1 MSWEPRGRRWWKMLG
16 GTRYVVSCRQLSAW
30 VGAHVPDNKEQS
42 YQHANQWWR
51 AKKAEVEAS
60 LPPHPN
66 AQYLDLLGRRL
77 AWSQAHGRND
87 LAQSLDDTIEQVRS
101 DATGELDGRVNPF
114 DLPSVVTDLMESA
127 VWTDRL
133 SEENLD
139 PTPPDRTIGAQVDR
153 YLALER
159 VRTESDQ
166 LSVSEF
172 DTIRRCL
179 HVFRDHL
186 GRSNPIDGL
195 DADRW
200 EGWWSHLVTQ
210 AISVEYKKKR
220 LRIAK
225 TFVAW
230 LAEKG
235 LIPVPPNLH
244 SRRHRFGGGSR
255 SVPTIPLEEVRIL
268 VAQAPGQ
275 LKLHLLLMLNCGMT
289 QVDIADLKPRE
300 VDWSQ
305 GRIKR
310 KRSKTDDHEH
320 VPTVD
325 YALWPQTRQQ
335 LEHFGHREG
344 DRVLLTASNRPWL
357 RDELLADG
365 KRSKV
370 DAIKSNYVHL
380 QRKTGISHPMKL
392 LRKTAATMI
401 ESHELFG
408 RYTGHFLGHAPGS
421 LAEKHYAAPSKEL
434 FDKIVHW
441 LGGQF
446 GPIVTGK

>member
-1 MSWEPRGRRWWKMLG
+1 MLG

-30 VGAHVPDNKEQS
+30 VGTHVPDNKEQS

-66 AQYLDLLGRRL
+66 SQYLDLLGRRL

-101 DATGELDGRVNPF
+101 DATGELNGREVNPF
-114 DLPSVVTDLMESA
+114 DLPSVVMDMVDGA
-127 VWTDRL
+127 VWNDRL

-179 HVFRDHL
+179 HAFRDHF

-195 DADRW
+195 DSDRW
-200 EGWWSHLVTQ
+200 EGWWSHLVTL

-244 SRRHRFGGGSR
+244 SRRHRFGGGTR
-255 SVPTIPLEEVRIL
+255 SVLTIPLEDVRLL
-268 VAQAPGQ
+268 VRRSPGQ
-275 LKLHLLLMLNCGMT
+275 LRLHLLLMLNCGMT
-289 QVDIADLKPRE
+289 QVDISDLHPRE

-310 KRSKTDDHEH
+310 KRSKTDAHEH

-325 YALWPQTRQQ
+325 YPLWPETWR
-335 LEHFGHREG
+335 LLRRLGHRDR
-344 DRVLLTASNRPWL
+344 DRVLLTSSARPWL
-357 RDELLADG
+357 RDELRPDG

-370 DAIKSNYVHL
+370 DAIKSNFVHL
-380 QRKTGISHPMKL
+380 QRKTGLAYPLKL
-392 LRKTAATMI
+392 FRKSSATLL
-401 ESHELFG
+401 ESHEFYG
-408 RYTGHFLGHAPGS
+408 RYVGHFLGHSPRGI
-421 LAEKHYAAPSKEL
+421 AERHYAAPSEDL
-434 FDKIVHW
+434 FDRAVVW
-441 LGGQF
+441 LGLQYGET
-446 GPIVTGK
+446 VTGAP